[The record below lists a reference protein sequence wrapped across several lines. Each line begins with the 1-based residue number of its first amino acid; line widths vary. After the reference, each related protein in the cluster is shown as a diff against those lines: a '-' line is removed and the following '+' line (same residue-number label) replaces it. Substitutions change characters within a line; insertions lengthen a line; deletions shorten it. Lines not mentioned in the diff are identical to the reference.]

1 MVTRSPVRSNQVRPN
16 AQSLRIY
23 RAIADPTRRA
33 ILDKLRGGPV
43 PVNAIA
49 EGFRQSRPAVSRH
62 LRVLRSARLVAVR
75 SQGRERH
82 YYLDPAPLKTVAEWL
97 EEYRVFWQMNLAQL
111 KHFLENENS
120 ENEKPAS
127 KIRKNKISE
136 SETQA

>member
-1 MVTRSPVRSNQVRPN
+1 MRNKMVTHSAARPN

-33 ILDKLRGGPV
+33 ILDKLRSGPV
-43 PVNAIA
+43 PANTIA

-62 LRVLRSARLVAVR
+62 LRVLRSAHLVAVR

-97 EEYRVFWQMNLAQL
+97 EEYRVFWQANLLFL
-111 KHFLENENS
+111 KHHL
-120 ENEKPAS
+120 
-127 KIRKNKISE
+127 E
-136 SETQA
+136 SETNE